1 MKFNYKLQKVLEL
14 REREKEEQAYTYEK
28 SIRKFEEVAEFLYE
42 RLKQKETLEGQLEE
56 RIKTGVRIQEI
67 RMQQKY
73 LMNLEREIDY
83 YQKLVFQARNNMQL
97 EKQVLVEKNIE
108 VKKMEKMKNKEYEK
122 YIHILNMEDRKVMD
136 ELSMQIVAREK

>member
-28 SIRKFEEVAEFLYE
+28 SIRKFEEVAEYLYE
-42 RLKQKETLEGQLEE
+42 RLKQKEVLEGQLEE
-56 RIKTGVRIQEI
+56 RIKTGVSIQEI

-73 LMNLEREIDY
+73 LINLESEISH
-83 YQKLVFQARNNMQL
+83 YQKLVFQARNKMQM

-108 VKKMEKMKNKEYEK
+108 VKKMEKMKSKDYEK
-122 YIHILNMEDRKVMD
+122 YTHLLNVEDRKVMD